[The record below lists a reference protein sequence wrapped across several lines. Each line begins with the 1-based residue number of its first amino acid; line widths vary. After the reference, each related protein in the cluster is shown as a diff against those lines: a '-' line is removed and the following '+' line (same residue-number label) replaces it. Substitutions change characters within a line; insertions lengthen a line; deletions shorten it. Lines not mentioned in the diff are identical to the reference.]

1 MMLHV
6 QGRFSAEQ
14 IRERLKIVRLYLALT
29 RAISELAFPQA
40 ANSFGAEIETL
51 LVMLCV
57 FIGDAEGRPMTASK
71 IAIQAGLPRAS
82 VYRRLERLTRLKK
95 VVRVGRNYHYAENA
109 LTPDENGRLRK
120 ILARFAEK

>member
-6 QGRFSAEQ
+6 QSRFSTEQ
-14 IRERLKIVRLYLALT
+14 ICERLKMARLYLALT
-29 RAISELAFPQA
+29 RAISELVFPQTA
-40 ANSFGAEIETL
+40 SSFGAEIETL

-57 FIGDAEGRPMTASK
+57 FIGDAEGQPMNASK
-71 IAIQAGLPRAS
+71 IATQAGLPRAS

-95 VVRVGRNYHYAENA
+95 VVRVGRNYHCAENA